1 MKAAKIG
8 VGTIVSGASSTGEIA
23 TVLLDI
29 IEDIDRRTW
38 LDTLDLWE
46 IPEDV
51 ASDPMADWWNDD
63 PCALDVVD
71 DAMETIEYAAPPLC
85 YVGAHPQDKNNI
97 GVWPSERYIDESVRS
112 GETLRVESGTDWGDM
127 VDGHYYL
134 LEVDDDGSMTLYERD
149 WNLDWTVSW
158 CSNNNKGE

>member
-1 MKAAKIG
+1 MKNAKIG
-8 VGTIVSGASSTGEIA
+8 LGTIVLNASSTGEIA
-23 TVLLDI
+23 TVLIDI
-29 IEDIDRRTW
+29 IGDIDSRAR
-38 LDTLDLWE
+38 LDLLDLWE

-71 DAMETIEYAAPPLC
+71 AAMETIEYGAPPLC
-85 YVGAHPQDKNNI
+85 YVGAHPEDKSNI
-97 GVWPSERYIDESVRS
+97 GVWPSDRYIAESVRS
-112 GETLRVESGTDWGDM
+112 GDTLRVESGTDWRDM
-127 VDGHYYL
+127 VDGHCHV

-158 CSNNNKGE
+158 SFDNHKGE